1 MAEHTAK
8 GPQEESLR
16 ILGDAEDASARTFI
30 FRDEDHTLGNSLR
43 HVLMRQ
49 CVLPASAPCP
59 ARQTVHP
66 GPVPPRARSKDTDF
80 CGYSVPHPSEPLM
93 NVRLQTTGRPANA
106 VMDDGLAQ
114 LSSICDSLTAQ
125 LDAQEALATTRA
137 RSGSVSNNAF
147 PGPGK
152 KT

>member
-1 MAEHTAK
+1 MNNAYAVQRRLLVGAALALVCCGVNAE
-8 GPQEESLR
+8 
-16 ILGDAEDASARTFI
+16 
-30 FRDEDHTLGNSLR
+30 
-43 HVLMRQ
+43 
-49 CVLPASAPCP
+49 
-59 ARQTVHP
+59 
-66 GPVPPRARSKDTDF
+66 PRNFQAVYTNLDARSKDTDF